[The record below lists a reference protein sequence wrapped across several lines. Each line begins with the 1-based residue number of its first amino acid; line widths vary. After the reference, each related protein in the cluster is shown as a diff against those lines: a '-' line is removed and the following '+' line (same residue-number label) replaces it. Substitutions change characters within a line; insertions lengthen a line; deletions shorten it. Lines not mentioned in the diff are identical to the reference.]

1 MTEPYELYAMPF
13 SCSLAAHLA
22 LREAGLPHRLR
33 WVKRGATELAEGG
46 DYLGLNPKRKVPL
59 LVLPGGEKV
68 TENAA
73 VLTAIADAAG
83 PHAADPIERRRTLE
97 WLTFIGTELHKQ
109 VLFVSYDR
117 SSPAEAK
124 ADVKARLLP
133 PVLEHLERSLT
144 GREWL
149 EGPRP
154 LAADFYLS
162 WALLLFK
169 DLGVDLTGYPA
180 VNAYRARWAAREAFA
195 AVVAIERAAFAAA
208 GGKR

>member
-22 LREAGLPHRLR
+22 LREAELPHRLH

-46 DYLGLNPKRKVPL
+46 DYLALNPKRKVPL

-73 VLTAIADAAG
+73 VLLTICEQVEPLGAG
-83 PHAADPIERRRTLE
+83 DRRRAFE

-109 VLFVSYDR
+109 ALFVSYDR
-117 SSPAEAK
+117 SSPGEAK
-124 ADVKARLLP
+124 ADVRERLLP
-133 PVLEHLERSLT
+133 PVLQYLDRQLT

-149 EGPRP
+149 QSGRPGP
-154 LAADFYLS
+154 ADFYLS
-162 WALLLFK
+162 WALLLMK
-169 DLGVDLTGYPA
+169 DLGVDLAAYPSLD
-180 VNAYRARWAAREAFA
+180 AYRARGAARPAFQ
-195 AVVAIERAAFAAA
+195 AVIGLERAAFAAA